1 MTTHQFPTYQIKGK
15 QVEYKTVSFLVKSV
29 DQDQGIVIGLASPTQ
44 NIDLQKDTVEPG
56 AYTKTLMEAKQRMQ
70 NGRRFMYATLWMH
83 NPEQPTGGVISGQET
98 PDGLEVTMKYD
109 ISTNAAGYP
118 NNPIATMVFSG
129 FKAGYIDELSIGY
142 IAVKW
147 DYDKQG
153 IRHLREIQL
162 IEISG
167 VTMLFAANPEALVS
181 ATGVKSMAY
190 QKKSVCGDT
199 SLPIGPRDASWDGAA
214 AHNQIVTWATK
225 DDGSIDPAKMK
236 QVHLQCDG
244 DEDKITSYGY
254 AFCDIEDN
262 KPVINVGGVKAC
274 AGVLSGARGADPG
287 EDLAGMQK
295 KVETLYAN
303 INKKYPKDT
312 PLVAPWKDDGKR
324 RNMNPQTKT
333 LLDHFN
339 EEQAEDLVKD
349 WQDVYVCALTAAI
362 FDAFTI
368 GDQPEQDVSDA
379 LDAFKELV
387 LSKFVA
393 QAVECGLSQYLSD
406 NDSGYNPAEDTFHN
420 GSSSY
425 GWMSRAKRPDG
436 KVGATISQA
445 TQGTLEA
452 HQQDMK
458 SSLKAIG
465 DHVKTMQQKVSD
477 LTLLWKEEGQG
488 DAYGNDDDDS
498 YGKSRLKRREP
509 LSPALSRQR
518 LQPLQK
524 STVED
529 DAITEFINFMS

>member
-1 MTTHQFPTYQIKGK
+1 MIWP
-15 QVEYKTVSFLVKSV
+15 
-29 DQDQGIVIGLASPTQ
+29 
-44 NIDLQKDTVEPG
+44 
-56 AYTKTLMEAKQRMQ
+56 M
-70 NGRRFMYATLWMH
+70 LWFH
-83 NPEQPTGGVISGQET
+83 NPEEPIGKVIDAQE
-98 PDGLEVTMKYD
+98 DEKGLLITAQLD
-109 ISTNAAGYP
+109 ISMTGNEF
-118 NNPIATMVFSG
+118 NNPKAAMVFSG
-129 FKAGYIDELSIGY
+129 FKSSYISEFSMGY
-142 IAVKW
+142 IAIQK

-153 IRHLREIQL
+153 VRNLKECAIVEA
-162 IEISG
+162 SAC
-167 VTMLFAANPEALVS
+167 TALFAANPESIV
-181 ATGVKSMAY
+181 TGVKSVTY

-244 DEDKITSYGY
+244 EEDKITSYGY
-254 AFCDIEDN
+254 AFCDIKDN

-287 EDLAGMQK
+287 DDLAGMQK
-295 KVETLYAN
+295 KVEELYAN

-349 WQDVYVCALTAAI
+349 WQDVYICALTAAI

-368 GDQPEQDVSDA
+368 GDQPEQDISEA

-393 QAVECGLSQYLSD
+393 QAIECGLSQYLSD
-406 NDSGYNPAEDTFHN
+406 NDYSYNPAEETLHN
-420 GSSSY
+420 GSSDY
-425 GWMSRAKRPDG
+425 GWMSRSKRPDG
-436 KVGATISQA
+436 KVGATISKA

-452 HQQDMK
+452 HQEEMK
-458 SSLKAIG
+458 ASLNAIG

-477 LTLLWKEEGQG
+477 LTQLWHEEGQG
-488 DAYGNDDDDS
+488 DPYGNDDDSND
-498 YGKSRLKRREP
+498 GKSRLKRREP
-509 LSPALSRQR
+509 PTPALSRQG
-518 LQPLQK
+518 LQPLRK

-529 DAITEFINFMS
+529 DAITEFINFLS

>member
-1 MTTHQFPTYQIKGK
+1 MVKNKPVLPAKTEFKSFHFEQKSIDEDKGIIIGYLSTFDNVDFQNDRVQK
-15 QVEYKTVSFLVKSV
+15 GAFSKTVMEGKS
-29 DQDQGIVIGLASPTQ
+29 
-44 NIDLQKDTVEPG
+44 
-56 AYTKTLMEAKQRMQ
+56 RMQ
-70 NGRRFMYATLWMH
+70 TRGFIWPVLWMH
-83 NPEQPTGGVISGQET
+83 DPEKPIGKVIDAEE
-98 PDGLEVTMKYD
+98 DNKGLLITAQLD
-109 ISTNAAGYP
+109 ISTNNAGIP
-118 NNPIATMVFSG
+118 NNPLATMVFSG
-129 FKAGYIDELSIGY
+129 FKSRFIDEMSMGY
-142 IAVKW
+142 IAIQK
-147 DYDKQG
+147 DYEKG
-153 IRHLREIQL
+153 IRVLKECAVL
-162 IEISG
+162 EASG
-167 VTMLFAANPEALVS
+167 VTALFAANPEALVP
-181 ATGVKSMAY
+181 ATGVKGMTY

-244 DEDKITSYGY
+244 DENKITSYGY

-274 AGVLSGARGADPG
+274 AGSLSGSRGADPG

-324 RNMNPQTKT
+324 RSMNGQNRQQRKT
-333 LLDHFN
+333 LLEHYN
-339 EEQAEDLVKD
+339 EEMAEDLIED
-349 WQDVYVCALTAAI
+349 WQDVYICALTAAI

-393 QAVECGLSQYLSD
+393 QAVESGLSQYLSD
-406 NDSGYNPAEDTFHN
+406 NDSGYNPAENTLHN
-420 GSSSY
+420 GSSGY

-452 HQQDMK
+452 HQQEMK
-458 SSLKAIG
+458 SSLKAVAG
-465 DHVKTMQQKVSD
+465 HVKAMQQKVSD
-477 LTLLWKEEGQG
+477 LTQLWQQEGQG

-509 LSPALSRQR
+509 PSPALSRQG
-518 LQPLQK
+518 LQPLRK
-524 STVED
+524 STVDD
-529 DAITEFINFMS
+529 DAITEFINFLS

>member
-1 MTTHQFPTYQIKGK
+1 MPTAMKLPPKTEFKTFPF
-15 QVEYKTVSFLVKSV
+15 ELKSV
-29 DQDQGIVIGLASPTQ
+29 DEDQGIITGYLSTFGNV
-44 NIDLQKDTVEPG
+44 DEQKDRVVQG
-56 AYTKTLMEAKQRMQ
+56 AFKKTIVEAKSRVQ
-70 NGRRFMYATLWMH
+70 NGRRFLYPVLWMH
-83 NPEQPTGGVISGQET
+83 SPDQPIGGVKDALE
-98 PDGLEVTMKYD
+98 DEHGLLIIAQLD
-109 ISTNAAGYP
+109 ISTNAQGIP
-118 NNPIATMVFSG
+118 NNALATMVFSG
-129 FKAGYIDELSIGY
+129 FKAGFVDEMSMGY
-142 IAVKW
+142 NAIQKE
-147 DYDKQG
+147 YDTGG
-153 IRHLREIQL
+153 IRNLKECRLVEA
-162 IEISG
+162 SA
-167 VTMLFAANPEALVS
+167 VTMLFAANPEALVP
-181 ATGVKSMAY
+181 ATGVKSVTY

-199 SLPIGPRDASWDGAA
+199 SLPIGPRDASWDGAV

-312 PLVAPWKDDGKR
+312 QLVAPWKDDGKR
-324 RNMNPQTKT
+324 RSMNGQQIKT

-349 WQDVYVCALTAAI
+349 WQDVYICALTAAI

-393 QAVECGLSQYLSD
+393 QAVESGLSQYLSD
-406 NDSGYNPAEDTFHN
+406 NDYGYNPAEDTLHN

-425 GWMSRAKRPDG
+425 GWMSRSKRPDG

-477 LTLLWKEEGQG
+477 LTQLWQQEGQG
-488 DAYGNDDDDS
+488 DAYGNDDDND

-509 LSPALSRQR
+509 LSPALSRQGI
-518 LQPLQK
+518 QPLHK

-529 DAITEFINFMS
+529 DAITEFINFLS